1 MPKTVLKFNDDDQF
15 DFILIGIA
23 CQHKDY
29 RLCHELNS
37 SFGISLKREEKDYE
51 IFNGK
56 RMENLSF
63 SFYSYSNEDED
74 CYFLMTNKGKQG
86 LLIPEQ
92 KQIDYFL
99 MIRENVKRINQSELI
114 NSMKQINIILGIF
127 KMEPKNLK
135 SRENL
140 IF

>member
-1 MPKTVLKFNDDDQF
+1 MAKTILKLDDDDQF

-29 RLCHELNS
+29 RLCHELNTTLETG
-37 SFGISLKREEKDYE
+37 FVRENDFE

-56 RMENLSF
+56 RMEKVTF
-63 SFYSYSNEDED
+63 SFYRFKTEEDDRYYLLSN
-74 CYFLMTNKGKQG
+74 KSRQG
-86 LLIPEQ
+86 YLIPEQ

-99 MIRENVKRINQSELI
+99 IIRENVKRLNESALI
-114 NSMKQINIILGIF
+114 NRLKEMKVVLGVFRIDPM
-127 KMEPKNLK
+127 KLK

-140 IF
+140 LF